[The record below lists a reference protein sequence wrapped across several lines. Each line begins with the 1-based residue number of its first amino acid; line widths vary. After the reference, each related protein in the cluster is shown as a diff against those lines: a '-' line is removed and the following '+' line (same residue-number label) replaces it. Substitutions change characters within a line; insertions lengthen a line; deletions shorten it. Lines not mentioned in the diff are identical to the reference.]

1 MLFDFTDKRLD
12 ITQIK
17 TGLMNIIRGG
27 AMGKTIRLVALLSA
41 TIFLYGCALAWVG
54 AGAGLGVGTY
64 KYIEGSV
71 EKDYPI
77 AYNIAWDTTNTA
89 LANLYMSVSN
99 SVNEG
104 TKGKIEAVRKDS
116 VKITIKFDDKGQ
128 GVTTINIRVGFF
140 GNRKDAERIHEEI
153 SAVAGL

>member
-1 MLFDFTDKRLD
+1 MKKIARL
-12 ITQIK
+12 IV
-17 TGLMNIIRGG
+17 L
-27 AMGKTIRLVALLSA
+27 LLSL
-41 TIFLYGCALAWVG
+41 TVLWGCALAWVG

-64 KYIEGSV
+64 KYLEGSV

-77 AYNIAWDTTNTA
+77 AYNTAWDTTNTA
-89 LANLYMSVSN
+89 LANLYTSVSN

-104 TKGKIEAVRKDS
+104 TKGKIEAVRKDG
-116 VKITIKFDDKGQ
+116 VKVTVKLDDKGQ

>member
-1 MLFDFTDKRLD
+1 MKR
-12 ITQIK
+12 
-17 TGLMNIIRGG
+17 IIRL
-27 AMGKTIRLVALLSA
+27 IVLL
-41 TIFLYGCALAWVG
+41 FLLTSLWGCAAVIGGVVG
-54 AGAGLGVGTY
+54 VGLGVGTY

-77 AYNIAWDTTNTA
+77 AYNTAWDTTNTG

-104 TKGKIEAVRKDS
+104 TKGKIEAVRKDG
-116 VKITIKFDDKGQ
+116 VKVTIKLDDKGQ
-128 GVTTINIRVGFF
+128 SVTTINIRVGFF

-153 SAVAGL
+153 SAVAGLQ